1 MADCGQ
7 AIVPQERD
15 TGRGS
20 PRPGET
26 SKPGLEI
33 ALSRPVELASIAGRQ
48 QKGGSPGGE
57 LLSQERSHL
66 CRRQGKAL
74 ALLYRSHMVA
84 DSNNME

>member
-1 MADCGQ
+1 MADGGQ
-7 AIVPQERD
+7 AIVPEERD
-15 TGRGS
+15 LRRGS
-20 PRPGET
+20 PGLGET

-33 ALSRPVELASIAGRQ
+33 AITRPVELASIAGTK

-57 LLSQERSHL
+57 LLSQERSDL
-66 CRRQGKAL
+66 CRCQGKAL